1 MLTAYLRRQNARDGQ
16 SETEV
21 NHFWILDGNLTADI
35 SLTIK
40 VKKKKKKIFCDGSR
54 SLPKAF
60 RKKEQGTDRVH
71 KRMKLQ
77 CKLL

>member
-40 VKKKKKKIFCDGSR
+40 VKKKKKRYFVMVAEVFQRHSE
-54 SLPKAF
+54 
-60 RKKEQGTDRVH
+60 KKNKGQIECI
-71 KRMKLQ
+71 KE
-77 CKLL
+77 